1 MREMLNRI
9 GAFLKPIERV
19 NRAFLR
25 KVSGWVWK
33 NRPLEHKLNLAEV
46 KSVLFLRYDV
56 LGDMLT
62 TMPMFRLLKQLN
74 PKIQI
79 HVVASPSNQV
89 LIQHDPN
96 VDNVVVMA
104 RGFLPMMKAIREV
117 RKHQYDVVLA
127 CLFNKGTKAGMLAN
141 LMGGR
146 AAIKATANRDPRYNA
161 YFNVQSQRAAEIRSM
176 WEKMLMLIADT
187 FAVPDAIG
195 AIQPYVIIP
204 DASMQA
210 AQQQLAKLGLE
221 GKQIL
226 SVNLS
231 ISWQRNYW
239 PIERF
244 HELLQEVLLRY
255 PAIHVLVL
263 TTPSDSKN
271 GELLRK
277 LLQDERVTTYPSTN
291 DVLEVIAVI
300 KKSWMVLTPDTGI
313 IHMASAVGTPIV
325 GLYVG
330 GQGAAEWR
338 PFGVPYRVVAS
349 VLTLPVATIPT
360 SEVLKNLEELIR
372 ELQVTSAEQTIVSPS
387 LLSTSNQALP

>member
-1 MREMLNRI
+1 MLQRI
-9 GAFLKPIERV
+9 STFLKPVELA

-25 KVSGWVWK
+25 KASRWAWK

-89 LIQHDPN
+89 LIEHDPN

-117 RKHQYDVVLA
+117 RKHRYDVVLA
-127 CLFNKGTKAGMLAN
+127 CLFNKGTNTGMLAN

-161 YFNVQSQRAAEIRSM
+161 YFNVQSRRAAEIRSM

-187 FAVPDAIG
+187 FDISDSIET
-195 AIQPYVIIP
+195 IQPYVTIP
-204 DASMQA
+204 DPSMQA
-210 AQQQLAKLGLE
+210 AQHRLAKLALE

-231 ISWQRNYW
+231 TQRNHW

-244 HELLQEVLLRY
+244 HELLREILLRY
-255 PAIHVLVL
+255 PAIHLLLL
-263 TTPSDSKN
+263 TTPNDTKSAN
-271 GELLRK
+271 QLQR
-277 LLQDERVTTYPSTN
+277 LLQDERVTTYPATN
-291 DVLEVIAVI
+291 DVMEVIAVI

-349 VLTLPVATIPT
+349 APILPVATIPT
-360 SEVLKNLEELIR
+360 AEVLKNLEELIE
-372 ELQVTSAEQTIVSPS
+372 ELQTTTAERKIASPS
-387 LLSTSNQALP
+387 